1 MTYYKVT
8 KAQADTIGEFSYGE
22 INFSPFVREQTDGTY
37 IVASDM
43 YELLKDTDQ
52 FKQIDWTKVPTTE
65 TFNDKLP
72 EGLKL

>member
-43 YELLKDTDQ
+43 YEILKDTDQ

-72 EGLKL
+72 EWLKL

>member
-72 EGLKL
+72 EWLKL